1 MSTPRP
7 SITTL
12 AALSS
17 GGWLAVALAVTTAV
31 VGAGCTSGK
40 GTDSPPASALAQTR
54 EAQDAFRG
62 IERKWR
68 AGGAQRG
75 AAEAS
80 LREFI
85 RQHPGDGRSQL
96 ATSYL
101 AWLHL
106 DRGDAPAARAL
117 AAEARKGPQGVAR
130 DLADIVEA
138 GVARRMGDPRMALA
152 LLRPLTDRV
161 IDPQHRL
168 LHARELTEAA
178 VAAKR
183 WELVPRA
190 LRGQLDAA
198 RATGADSRSDVRLT
212 LDSLP
217 RPALREAFEQLS
229 EFDATHEE
237 HGWLFDSVWRRLAS
251 LALAK
256 RDSTLARAL
265 LEEHPQAS
273 PNTFELEALRR
284 LAARHDIAPRAM
296 GRRLGLLLEPGDS
309 AVRARSAEA
318 AAGAVAALQLSRNA
332 SQDVRLVSRVRQEG
346 ESVAEALQV
355 LRSEGAALL
364 VAGLSNETAAE
375 AMRFAETHGVG
386 VLLLTR
392 PEVLPPDL
400 VYTYVLGPSAERLP
414 EGQAF
419 VASGQGLRLRLGPQA
434 PAGIGFYE
442 ALGHDAVV
450 LGAGALAKFDAPTT
464 AQPSLVKRFQR
475 RVAKRLGSVEA
486 ELWSS
491 PSRGFDGGRVLHREA
506 SDASARDAK

>member
-1 MSTPRP
+1 
-7 SITTL
+7 
-12 AALSS
+12 
-17 GGWLAVALAVTTAV
+17 
-31 VGAGCTSGK
+31 
-40 GTDSPPASALAQTR
+40 
-54 EAQDAFRG
+54 
-62 IERKWR
+62 
-68 AGGAQRG
+68 
-75 AAEAS
+75 
-80 LREFI
+80 
-85 RQHPGDGRSQL
+85 
-96 ATSYL
+96 
-101 AWLHL
+101 
-106 DRGDAPAARAL
+106 
-117 AAEARKGPQGVAR
+117 
-130 DLADIVEA
+130 
-138 GVARRMGDPRMALA
+138 MGDPRMALA
-152 LLRPLTDRV
+152 LLRPLSDRV

-178 VAAKR
+178 IAAKR
-183 WELVPRA
+183 WELVPLA

-229 EFDATHEE
+229 ELDVTHEE

-318 AAGAVAALQLSRNA
+318 AAGAVAALQLTGNG
-332 SQDVRLVSRVRQEG
+332 SQDVRLVSRVRQDG

-364 VAGLSNETAAE
+364 VAGLSDETAAE

-392 PEVLPPDL
+392 PEVLPSDL
-400 VYTYVLGPSAERLP
+400 VFTYVLGPPPARLP
-414 EGQAF
+414 SGDAF
-419 VASGQGLRLRLGPQA
+419 APTLPGLGPHA
-434 PAGIGFYE
+434 PTGIGFYE

-464 AQPSLVKRFQR
+464 TQPSLVKRFQR
-475 RVAKRLGSVEA
+475 RVAERLGSVDA
-486 ELWSS
+486 DLWSS
-491 PSRGFDGGRVLHREA
+491 SSRGFDGGRVLHREVL
-506 SDASARDAK
+506 DAEVREAE